1 MKRLIAAVITVGVV
15 TLGTA
20 GVAAAQQ
27 TGGSTSPSTQ
37 QAPGSSS
44 TPNAKGKHPGV
55 QRAALRITAKTL
67 GLKPKDL
74 LTGLCGGKTVA
85 QLASQQGKSV
95 TDVTN
100 ALDKAADARSDKAEQ
115 AGKITAAQA
124 TQRKSKVSG
133 TVSTLVNSYQPKAQL
148 CQRLQSG
155 AGATPTTNT

>member
-1 MKRLIAAVITVGVV
+1 MKRLIAAVVTVGVV

-20 GVAAAQQ
+20 GVASAQQ
-27 TGGSTSPSTQ
+27 SGGSTSPSS
-37 QAPGSSS
+37 PPPSSS
-44 TPNAKGKHPGV
+44 TAPGTKAGHRGV

-95 TDVTN
+95 SDVTN
-100 ALDKAADARSDKAEQ
+100 ALDQAADARIDKAQ
-115 AGKITAAQA
+115 SAGKITAAQA
-124 TQRKSKVSG
+124 AQRKSQVSSR
-133 TVSTLVNSYQPKAQL
+133 VSTLVNSYQPKAKV

-155 AGATPTTNT
+155 AAATPTTNA

>member
-37 QAPGSSS
+37 PAANSSGTS
-44 TPNAKGKHPGV
+44 NAKTARRGT
-55 QRAALRITAKTL
+55 QRAALRIAAKTL
-67 GLKPKDL
+67 GLKPKDV

-95 TDVTN
+95 SDVTN
-100 ALDKAADARSDKAEQ
+100 ALDKAADARMEKAQ
-115 AGKITAAQA
+115 KAGRITAAQA
-124 TQRKSKVSG
+124 TQRESQVNSRVTK
-133 TVSTLVNSYQPKAQL
+133 LVNSYQPSAQV

-155 AGATPTTNT
+155 AATPTTSA